1 MISEGTTSVQVEIY
15 SEKGR
20 GGGGGVREGAY
31 PKQTQAALRNKISIV
46 WLHFARRERAEV
58 SEPRKKAKNSQPA
71 LKI

>member
-20 GGGGGVREGAY
+20 GEGGVREGAY
-31 PKQTQAALRNKISIV
+31 PKQTRAALRNKISIV

>member
-1 MISEGTTSVQVEIY
+1 MISEGTTLVQVEIY

-20 GGGGGVREGAY
+20 GGGGVREGAY
-31 PKQTQAALRNKISIV
+31 PKQTRAALRNKISIV

>member
-15 SEKGR
+15 SEKRR
-20 GGGGGVREGAY
+20 GGGEVREGAY
-31 PKQTQAALRNKISIV
+31 PKQTRAALRNKISIV